1 MKLRK
6 TFIEA
11 AYKLMQ
17 NGMFDMTIADEK
29 GKDVRATIMMD
40 KQEYQEDI
48 L

>member
-11 AYKLMQ
+11 IYKLMQ
-17 NGMFDMTIADEK
+17 NGMFDMNIADEN
-29 GKDVRATIMMD
+29 GKDVRTTIMMD